1 MTNSFAIAD
10 VDAPLAFEET
20 STRREMR
27 SGGEKR
33 REREAGDEE
42 PRFMIFCFVFVF
54 AFVREKKKKKMKARA
69 RALF

>member
-1 MTNSFAIAD
+1 LTNSFAIAD
-10 VDAPLAFEET
+10 DALAFEET

-27 SGGEKR
+27 SGGEKE
-33 REREAGDEE
+33 EREAGDEE

>member
-1 MTNSFAIAD
+1 LTNSFAIAD
-10 VDAPLAFEET
+10 DALAFEET

-42 PRFMIFCFVFVF
+42 PRFMIFCFAFVFVF
-54 AFVREKKKKKMKARA
+54 VREKKKKMKARA